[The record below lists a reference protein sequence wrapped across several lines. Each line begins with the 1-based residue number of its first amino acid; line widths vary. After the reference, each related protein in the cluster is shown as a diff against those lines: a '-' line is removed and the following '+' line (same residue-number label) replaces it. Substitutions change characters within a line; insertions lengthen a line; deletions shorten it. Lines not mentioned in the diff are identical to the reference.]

1 MSANFIPRFQQEVI
15 KEKLK
20 TNKLLLVQGPRK
32 AGKKTVVLNAI
43 NELSTSRT
51 VLNCTDKSTKK
62 QLKDTT
68 SIQLIQEKIIVFYEA
83 QYLDNLGAIL
93 EAILMGEISATV
105 VIICSYVPSINK
117 DLLEAIRQG
126 ELEINV
132 RPPSFFES
140 AQHFGLPNEETL
152 LEERLIYGSY
162 PTVITDIENAEE
174 HLKTVVE
181 DAIFTNLKAG
191 ERINKKEDLMK
202 VLQYLAFHLGEHL
215 SYNEIAIHSGIDN
228 ETAERYIKL
237 LVDAFVLIR
246 LNSFHNGHRYELKK
260 SHTFYFADNGIRNA
274 IIRNFNPTTLRN
286 DMPQLWQN
294 YVIAERI
301 KWIKMND
308 LLNEVYFWRTST
320 KQELNFIEIKE
331 GQLFAYK
338 SDWEKRKK
346 MKYPTSFVNAYPT
359 AKLGTINRSTYWSFL
374 TKKV

>member
-32 AGKKTVVLNAI
+32 AGKKTIVLNAI
-43 NELSTSRT
+43 NELSISHT

-62 QLKDTT
+62 QLKDTA

-117 DLLEAIRQG
+117 DLLEAIQQG

-308 LLNEVYFWRTST
+308 LRNEVYFWRTNT

>member
-1 MSANFIPRFQQEVI
+1 M
-15 KEKLK
+15 
-20 TNKLLLVQGPRK
+20 
-32 AGKKTVVLNAI
+32 
-43 NELSTSRT
+43 
-51 VLNCTDKSTKK
+51 
-62 QLKDTT
+62 
-68 SIQLIQEKIIVFYEA
+68 
-83 QYLDNLGAIL
+83 
-93 EAILMGEISATV
+93 
-105 VIICSYVPSINK
+105 
-117 DLLEAIRQG
+117 
-126 ELEINV
+126 
-132 RPPSFFES
+132 
-140 AQHFGLPNEETL
+140 
-152 LEERLIYGSY
+152 
-162 PTVITDIENAEE
+162 
-174 HLKTVVE
+174 
-181 DAIFTNLKAG
+181 
-191 ERINKKEDLMK
+191 
-202 VLQYLAFHLGEHL
+202 
-215 SYNEIAIHSGIDN
+215 
-228 ETAERYIKL
+228 
-237 LVDAFVLIR
+237 
-246 LNSFHNGHRYELKK
+246 KK

>member
-1 MSANFIPRFQQEVI
+1 MSANFIPRFQQEIV

-32 AGKKTVVLNAI
+32 AGKKTIVLNAL
-43 NELSTSRT
+43 NELSATHT
-51 VLNCTDKSTKK
+51 VLNCSEKSTKD
-62 QLKDTT
+62 QLKETASIR
-68 SIQLIQEKIIVFYEA
+68 SIQEEIIVFYEA

-93 EAILMGEISATV
+93 EAVLMGEISATV
-105 VIICSYVPSINK
+105 IIICSYVPSIK
-117 DLLEAIRQG
+117 QDLLEAIQQG

-140 AQHFGLPNEETL
+140 AQHFGLPSEEKL
-152 LEERLIYGSY
+152 LEERLIFGSY
-162 PTVITDIENAEE
+162 PAVISDIDNAEE
-174 HLKTVVE
+174 HLKILAD

-215 SYNEIAIHSGIDN
+215 SYNEIATHSELDN
-228 ETAERYIKL
+228 ETVERYINL

-246 LNSFHNGHRYELKK
+246 LDSFHNGHRYELKK
-260 SHTFYFADNGIRNA
+260 SHTFYFADNGIRNT

-286 DMPQLWQN
+286 DMSQLWQN

-308 LLNEVYFWRTST
+308 LQNEVYFWRTST
-320 KQELNFIEIKE
+320 KQEMDFIEIKE
-331 GQLFAYK
+331 GHLFAYK
-338 SDWEKRKK
+338 SDWAKKKK
-346 MKYPTSFVNAYPT
+346 MKYPSSFVNAYPNV
-359 AKLGTINRSTYWSFL
+359 KLGAINRSTYWSFL